1 MNKNEK
7 PMLVILLTLLLV
19 VTVFFLLF
27 MLREKAIASDKPPV
41 ISCSSESIHVSISA
55 SDEELLA
62 GVTAFDAEDGDL
74 TDRIVIE
81 SISRFV
87 EKGKSI
93 ITYAVFDSHNH
104 VATASRELYFTDYVS
119 PRFELTNALEFTTAS
134 SVNPLK
140 FIKAYDCID
149 GDISAKIS
157 ISTVNPDDYLSTV
170 GSHAVEFRVTNSYG
184 DIATL
189 TTDIVVTNKT
199 STEMKYT
206 PVINLSTY
214 LVYIDK
220 GEIIDPID
228 YVEGI
233 TVLDKAISKNE
244 LGAERFEV
252 DMGDFDSTKAG
263 LYRVIIY
270 CEYEQDSVGSVS
282 LLIAVT
288 ED

>member
-7 PMLVILLTLLLV
+7 PLLVILLTLLLIA
-19 VTVFFLLF
+19 TVGFLLF
-27 MLREKAIASDKPPV
+27 ILRERAMASDKPPV
-41 ISCSSESIHVSISA
+41 ISCSSDSIHVSINA
-55 SDEELLA
+55 ANDELLA

-93 ITYAVFDSHNH
+93 ITYAVFDSHSH
-104 VATASRELYFTDYVS
+104 VATVSRDLYFTDYTS

-140 FIKAYDCID
+140 FVKAYDCID

-157 ISTVNPDDYLSTV
+157 VSTVNPDDYLSTV

-189 TTDIVVTNKT
+189 TADIVVTNKT

-214 LVYIDK
+214 LVYIDR
-220 GEIIDPID
+220 GEIIDPVD

-233 TVLDKAISKNE
+233 TILDKTISVSE
-244 LGAERFEV
+244 FGTGIFDV
-252 DMGDFDSTKAG
+252 DMGDFDSSKPG
-263 LYRVIIY
+263 LYRVMIY

-282 LLIAVT
+282 LLIAVS